1 MVDDRLINEEGNA
14 MTEYVI
20 LLPGD
25 ESRWEQAGPEQ
36 RATVYGRH
44 EEFARTL
51 EARGHKV
58 TGGAELTHSRGAKQ
72 VRKDADGS
80 VVITD
85 GPYAETVEQLSGFY
99 LVESDDLDDL
109 LQICGI
115 LADDEGIEVR
125 AVVDHSGD
133 EAGS

>member
-1 MVDDRLINEEGNA
+1 
-14 MTEYVI
+14 MTEYII

-25 ESRWEQAGPEQ
+25 ETSWEQATAEQ
-36 RATVYGRH
+36 RAAVYGKH

-58 TGGAELTHSRGAKQ
+58 TGGAELTHSREAKQ
-72 VRKDADGS
+72 VRKDADGK
-80 VVITD
+80 VLVTD

-99 LVESDDLDDL
+99 VVESDDLDDL

-115 LADDEGIEVR
+115 LADAEGIEVR
-125 AVVDHSGD
+125 AAVDHSGG
-133 EAGS
+133 ETGS

>member
-1 MVDDRLINEEGNA
+1 

-25 ESRWEQAGPEQ
+25 ESRWEQASPEE
-36 RATVYGRH
+36 RAGVYARH

-58 TGGAELTHSRGAKQ
+58 TGGSELTHSRTAKT
-72 VRKDADGS
+72 VRKDSGGQL
-80 VVITD
+80 VITD

-99 LVESDDLDDL
+99 QVESDDLDDL

-115 LADDEGIEVR
+115 LADAEGIEVR
-125 AVVDHSGD
+125 AAVDHTGD
-133 EAGS
+133 GGDT